1 MDLDK
6 TMNFSVERD
15 RNVKAREVLKQV
27 YSALQEKG
35 YNPINQIVGYILSGD
50 PTYITSYN
58 NARYRICSLQR
69 DELVEE
75 LVRFYV
81 QAQDVANAEE
91 GQGR

>member
-1 MDLDK
+1 MNENTSD
-6 TMNFSVERD
+6 TMLFRKPREKNAASDVLMSV
-15 RNVKAREVLKQV
+15 
-27 YSALQEKG
+27 
-35 YNPINQIVGYILSGD
+35 
-50 PTYITSYN
+50 YITSYN